1 MAGRSDPRY
10 FALPWLL
17 LKLRLIAR
25 NILMDTL
32 RDFLLNL
39 LFRYLVRVSNF
50 SGAGVQHLS
59 SLWASSHMVS

>member
-1 MAGRSDPRY
+1 MAGRSDPRH

-25 NILMDTL
+25 NMRIDTL
-32 RDFLLNL
+32 EGFLLNL
-39 LFRYLVRVSNF
+39 LFGYLVHASNF

-59 SLWASSHMVS
+59 SIWASSHMVS

>member
-1 MAGRSDPRY
+1 MAGRLDPRH

-25 NILMDTL
+25 NMLIDTL
-32 RDFLLNL
+32 EGFLLNL
-39 LFRYLVRVSNF
+39 FFGYLVHVSNF